1 MNVFRRF
8 SKRID
13 FSSAVWVRYSS
24 TFSQVK
30 IAINSG
36 LGKNSTVAYSTLSV
50 NPAHPPAMTSVQVAK
65 AHSHV
70 KPPNVLVLQQRKDS
84 TSEEFSRIREAL
96 DSCLTPER
104 YVVYPLGIDEI
115 QQSSPWQDNCR
126 LLLVPPSAT
135 ERAQS
140 GYDTGAPR
148 MTEIFQEI
156 ASYVGMGGAI
166 LSMNT
171 ELNGILGLDSFNKV
185 QSKYCQHGVCN
196 VAPKAAE
203 SSKTDKSILE
213 KFNALQV
220 SSLPAADE
228 VSCDRDTETERKSS
242 SQEMIQLETGIVSKE
257 DLAVLIPVEIDAA
270 LEWLDVNTNQCNNVA
285 SEQNITATPRLE
297 EEENTSDSEV
307 VTSESSDLVCV
318 KKLELERGGKVIL
331 SSIDLFPLVPRDL
344 GVKMLVWLKRGVEQ
358 RRKFLSSL
366 LLALG
371 LECSEENLPELTHT
385 YLVCSGEVRNPI
397 ILSRGSPNSKN
408 PVAIL

>member
-242 SQEMIQLETGIVSKE
+242 SQEMIQLETGNRVKGGLSC
-257 DLAVLIPVEIDAA
+257 
-270 LEWLDVNTNQCNNVA
+270 LDPGRDRRCFGVA
-285 SEQNITATPRLE
+285 
-297 EEENTSDSEV
+297 
-307 VTSESSDLVCV
+307 
-318 KKLELERGGKVIL
+318 
-331 SSIDLFPLVPRDL
+331 
-344 GVKMLVWLKRGVEQ
+344 
-358 RRKFLSSL
+358 
-366 LLALG
+366 
-371 LECSEENLPELTHT
+371 
-385 YLVCSGEVRNPI
+385 
-397 ILSRGSPNSKN
+397 
-408 PVAIL
+408 